1 MIDWLPLL
9 LFSCLKLVTAQ
20 CCYEV
25 LGKRDNQII
34 MTEVKN
40 FFAMVGWEE
49 IRRFSCE
56 ISATKLKFWENRRG
70 EKVARSGE
78 KMRYGEI

>member
-1 MIDWLPLL
+1 
-9 LFSCLKLVTAQ
+9 
-20 CCYEV
+20 
-25 LGKRDNQII
+25 
-34 MTEVKN
+34 
-40 FFAMVGWEE
+40 MVGWEE

-70 EKVARSGE
+70 EEVARSGE